1 MLMTCHAIKGAA
13 WRSLCSA
20 AIPIVIEGG
29 TGRAQRLKQ
38 SLMLERLIAVDLV
51 DSVQCEIEVS
61 ALVLAVG
68 AACKGA
74 PIPNNTMLSTKS
86 TGLRRCT
93 RCRQKCMCF
102 LSVGV

>member
-1 MLMTCHAIKGAA
+1 
-13 WRSLCSA
+13 
-20 AIPIVIEGG
+20 
-29 TGRAQRLKQ
+29 
-38 SLMLERLIAVDLV
+38 MLERLIAVDLV

-102 LSVGV
+102 LFVSVWFHVAMKKWAAYCAVSSEGYCEQKNTPPQGRGKKLS